1 MSKETKLEV
10 FEKEEFGSIRIEI
23 TDGNVLFNLKDVS
36 KILELDSKEVRKRL
50 VKNGIFDRKL
60 EKMDDGIFVPSV
72 YISEP
77 NFYRCVMQ
85 SRKPEAE
92 KFQNW
97 VVEEVLPS
105 IRKHGA
111 YITKEKLVEIYND
124 PREMAKLFTE
134 LADERDLRIA
144 TQKELEAAKPKL
156 EYYDKI
162 LDSKYML
169 TATNIAKSLDMTA
182 QCLNKIL
189 LKLGVTMH
197 LSKNKENPAYGLT
210 YRYNN
215 EGYGNVKDVP
225 VYGKDGSLKFNAKCL
240 VYTEKGKE
248 MICKLLLDKGLIK
261 TNEDGS
267 VTTNRDKISEFLKEK
282 EDED

>member
-1 MSKETKLEV
+1 MSKEKGLKV
-10 FEKEEFGSIRIEI
+10 FEKDEFGSIRIEVVEENI
-23 TDGNVLFNLKDVS
+23 LFNLEDVS
-36 KILELDSKEVRKRL
+36 RILGLDQRDVKKRL
-50 VKNGIFDRKL
+50 IKSGIFDDRVEMKENGIF
-60 EKMDDGIFVPSV
+60 IPSV

-92 KFQNW
+92 KFQDW

-144 TQKELEAAKPKL
+144 TQKELEEVKPKA

-162 LDSKYML
+162 LDSKYLLNVTTISKSLGL
-169 TATNIAKSLDMTA
+169 TAQSL
-182 QCLNKIL
+182 NRIL
-189 LKLGVTMH
+189 LKMGVITG
-197 LSKNKENPAYGLT
+197 LDKKKTAYGLT
-210 YRYNN
+210 YRYCDK
-215 EGYGNVKDVP
+215 GYGNVKEFPIFDKE
-225 VYGKDGSLKFNAKCL
+225 GNLKFYKKLL

-248 MICKLLLDKGLIK
+248 MICKLLLEKGFIK

-267 VTTNRDKISEFLKEK
+267 VTPIESKILEFLKEP
-282 EDED
+282 EDEN

>member
-1 MSKETKLEV
+1 MNKETRLKV
-10 FEKEEFGSIRIEI
+10 FEKEEFGSIRIEVVE
-23 TDGNVLFNLKDVS
+23 GNILFNLEDVS
-36 KILELDSKEVRKRL
+36 KILGLDQRDVKKRL
-50 VKNGIFDRKL
+50 IKSGIFDDKVEMMENGIF
-60 EKMDDGIFVPSV
+60 IPSV

-92 KFQNW
+92 KFQDW

-144 TQKELEAAKPKL
+144 TQKELEEVKPKAD
-156 EYYDKI
+156 YYDKI
-162 LDSKYML
+162 LDSKYLLNVTTISKSLGL
-169 TATNIAKSLDMTA
+169 TAQS
-182 QCLNKIL
+182 LNKIL
-189 LKLGVTMH
+189 LKMGVITG
-197 LSKNKENPAYGLT
+197 LDKKKTAYGLT
-210 YRYNN
+210 YRYCDK
-215 EGYGNVKDVP
+215 GYGNVKEFPIFDKE
-225 VYGKDGSLKFNAKCL
+225 GNLKFYKKLL

-248 MICKLLLDKGLIK
+248 MICKLLIKKGFIK

-267 VTTNRDKISEFLKEK
+267 VTPIENKILKFLKEP

>member
-1 MSKETKLEV
+1 MSKEKGLKV
-10 FEKEEFGSIRIEI
+10 FEKDEFGSIRIEVVEENI
-23 TDGNVLFNLKDVS
+23 LFNLEDVS
-36 KILELDSKEVRKRL
+36 RILGLDQRDVKKRL
-50 VKNGIFDRKL
+50 IKSGIFDDRVEMKENGIF
-60 EKMDDGIFVPSV
+60 IPSV

-85 SRKPEAE
+85 SRKTEAE
-92 KFQNW
+92 KFQDW

-144 TQKELEAAKPKL
+144 TQKELEEVKPKA

-162 LDSKYML
+162 LDSKYLLNVTTISKSLGL
-169 TATNIAKSLDMTA
+169 TAQSL
-182 QCLNKIL
+182 NRIL
-189 LKLGVTMH
+189 LKMGVITG
-197 LSKNKENPAYGLT
+197 LDKKKTAYGLT
-210 YRYNN
+210 YRYCDK
-215 EGYGNVKDVP
+215 GYGNVKEFPIFDKE
-225 VYGKDGSLKFNAKCL
+225 GNLKFYKKLL

-248 MICKLLLDKGLIK
+248 MICKLLLEKGFIK

-267 VTTNRDKISEFLKEK
+267 VTPIESKILEFLKEP
-282 EDED
+282 EDEN

>member
-1 MSKETKLEV
+1 MEKNLEI
-10 FEKEEFGSIRIEI
+10 FEKKEFGLIRVDMI
-23 TDGNVLFNLKDVS
+23 DGNVIFNLGDVS
-36 KILELDSKEVRKRL
+36 KILDLDPHDVKKRL
-50 VKNGIFDRKL
+50 IKSGTYDRVEMVENGIC
-60 EKMDDGIFVPSV
+60 VPST

-85 SRKPEAE
+85 SKKPEAE
-92 KFQNW
+92 KFQDW

-267 VTTNRDKISEFLKEK
+267 VTTNKNKISEFLKEK

>member
-1 MSKETKLEV
+1 MDSSEVKVYENNSFGKLSVKMVGDEI
-10 FEKEEFGSIRIEI
+10 FIR
-23 TDGNVLFNLKDVS
+23 LKDISEALDLDPS
-36 KILELDSKEVRKRL
+36 KIRKRL
-50 VKNGIFDRKL
+50 DKDGVLDQAELNSNGIYS
-60 EKMDDGIFVPSV
+60 PTV

-77 NFYRCVMQ
+77 NFYLCVLQ
-85 SRKPEAE
+85 SKKDSAK
-92 KFQNW
+92 KFQSW
-97 VVEEVLPS
+97 VTKEVLPS

-144 TQKELEAAKPKL
+144 TQKKLEEVEPKA

-162 LDSKYML
+162 LDRKDLLNVTSISKSLGL
-169 TATNIAKSLDMTA
+169 TAQS
-182 QCLNKIL
+182 LNKIL
-189 LKLGVTMH
+189 LKLGVIMGLDKKKT
-197 LSKNKENPAYGLT
+197 AYGLT
-210 YRYNN
+210 YRYCNG
-215 EGYGNVKDVP
+215 GYGNVKDVP
-225 VYGKDGSLKFNAKCL
+225 IFDKEGNIKFYKKLL

-248 MICKLLLDKGLIK
+248 LICKLLLEKGFIK

-267 VTTNRDKISEFLKEK
+267 ITPNENKILDFLKEP

>member
-1 MSKETKLEV
+1 MENKVEV
-10 FEKEEFGSIRIEI
+10 FNNASFGILRVKVI
-23 TDGNVLFNLKDVS
+23 GNDIFFRYLDVL
-36 KILELDSKEVRKRL
+36 ECLDLTSNPSVVKKRL
-50 VKNGIFDRKL
+50 TESGFLDR
-60 EKMDDGIFVPSV
+60 ETEEGEDGIRRPVT

-85 SRKPEAE
+85 SKKPEAE
-92 KFQNW
+92 KFQDW

-111 YITKEKLVEIYND
+111 YVTGEKLKEVLSDPQKMIEILTDLVNERKL
-124 PREMAKLFTE
+124 RESA
-134 LADERDLRIA
+134 
-144 TQKELEAAKPKL
+144 QKELEEAKPKVD
-156 EYYDKI
+156 YYDKI

-169 TATNIAKSLDMTA
+169 TVTNIAKSLDMTA

-189 LKLGVTMH
+189 LKLGVTMY
-197 LSKNKENPAYGLT
+197 LGKNKKNPAYGLT

-225 VYGKDGSLKFNAKCL
+225 VYGKDGGLKFNAKCL

-267 VTTNRDKISEFLKEK
+267 VTTNKSKISEFLKES
-282 EDED
+282 EDEA

>member
-1 MSKETKLEV
+1 MDSSEVKVYESNSFGKLSVKMVGDEI
-10 FEKEEFGSIRIEI
+10 FIR
-23 TDGNVLFNLKDVS
+23 LKDISEALDLYPS
-36 KILELDSKEVRKRL
+36 KIRKRLDEDGVLDEVELDS
-50 VKNGIFDRKL
+50 NGIYS
-60 EKMDDGIFVPSV
+60 PTV

-77 NFYRCVMQ
+77 NFYLCVLQ
-85 SRKPEAE
+85 SKKDTAK
-92 KFQNW
+92 KFQSW
-97 VVEEVLPS
+97 VTKEVLPS

-124 PREMAKLFTE
+124 PREMAKLLTE

-162 LDSKYML
+162 LDSKYMI
-169 TATNIAKSLDMTA
+169 TTTNVAKSLDMTA

-267 VTTNRDKISEFLKEK
+267 VTTNKSKISEFLKES
-282 EDED
+282 EDEA

>member
-1 MSKETKLEV
+1 METNLEI
-10 FEKEEFGSIRIEI
+10 FEQEEFGSIKVDMV
-23 TDGNVLFNLKDVS
+23 DGNVIFNLGDVS
-36 KILELDSKEVRKRL
+36 KILDLDPYDVKKRL
-50 VKNGIFDRKL
+50 TKNGVYDRV
-60 EKMDDGIFVPSV
+60 EKSGNGIYVPTE

-77 NFYRCVMQ
+77 NLYRCVMQ
-85 SRKPEAE
+85 SKKPEAE
-92 KFQNW
+92 KFQDW

-111 YITKEKLVEIYND
+111 YITGEKLKEVLSDPQKMIEILTDLVNERKL
-124 PREMAKLFTE
+124 RESA
-134 LADERDLRIA
+134 
-144 TQKELEAAKPKL
+144 QKELEVAKPKA

-162 LDSKYML
+162 LGSKYML

-189 LKLGVTMH
+189 LKLGVTMY
-197 LSKNKENPAYGLT
+197 LGKNKKNPAYGLT

-225 VYGKDGSLKFNAKCL
+225 VYREDGSLKFNAKCL

-248 MICKLLLDKGLIK
+248 MICKLLLERGLIK

-267 VTTNRDKISEFLKEK
+267 VTTNKSKISEFLKES
-282 EDED
+282 EDEA